1 MSDVNYEQLLPVQTA
16 AQPYPPTIASANIIS
31 PYTRLTFV
39 TGQIS
44 VATINPFTTG
54 FHEIQLIFTNATP
67 AAFTAGINPGNIKT
81 AAQPVQNIPCWLLF
95 DPTTQLWW
103 PHI

>member
-1 MSDVNYEQLLPVQTA
+1 MADFNWQQLHTVQDTTQPV
-16 AQPYPPTIASANIIS
+16 PPTIASANIIS

-44 VATINPFTTG
+44 IATINPFTTG
-54 FHEIQLIFTNATP
+54 YHEIVLIFTNAAP
-67 AAFTAGINPGNIKT
+67 AAFTSGSNPGNIKT
-81 AAQPVQNIPCWLLF
+81 AAQPVQNIPVTLQY